1 MTLKLYNTL
10 TRKKET
16 FKPIHKGKVG
26 MYVCGPTIYNYIH
39 IGNLRAYL
47 IADILRRVLKFN
59 KYNVKEIM
67 NLTDVDD
74 KTIRDSQ
81 KQNKSLKEFT
91 AIYEKGF
98 LEDIKLMN
106 LEMPEKMP
114 KATEHINEMVEII
127 KKLLD
132 KKIAYKTEDGIYFSI
147 RKFKDYGK
155 LSKIKLKKLKTRA
168 RIMKDE
174 YDKQNVNDFA
184 LWKFYT
190 EEDGDVFWE
199 TELGKG
205 RPGWHIECS
214 AMSMKYL
221 GKHFDI
227 HTGGEDLIFPHHEN
241 EIAQSECATGK
252 KYVNYWLHNGW
263 VLVNNKKMSK
273 SLGNFY
279 NLRDIIEQGYSAFDL
294 RYFYLTKNYRQ
305 RFNFT
310 WQNLKSS
317 KIALQRLKN
326 IISEIKDDKNGR
338 HRHIPKG
345 HENLFE
351 APKNFRKKFLQG
363 ANEIYLKEFEKAI
376 NDDLNTPK
384 ALQVLWN
391 FVRDEKAEGKLKTI
405 KKMDEVFG
413 LDLLKKEKIE
423 IPKGVKK
430 LVKERE
436 DARKKKNWKK
446 ADELRNKIKKL
457 GFSVEDVEEKSV
469 VRIKKV

>member
-1 MTLKLYNTL
+1 MELKLYNTL
-10 TRKKET
+10 TRKKEV
-16 FKPIHKGKVG
+16 FKPIKKGEAGV
-26 MYVCGPTIYNYIH
+26 YVCGPTIYNYIH

-59 KYNVKEIM
+59 NYKIKEVM

-106 LEMPEKMP
+106 LEMPEVMP

-127 KKLLD
+127 KQLLD
-132 KKIAYKTEDGIYFSI
+132 KKIAYKTDNGIYFSI
-147 RKFKDYGK
+147 KKFKDYGK
-155 LSKIKLKKLKTRA
+155 LSNINLKKLKTGASERVL
-168 RIMKDE
+168 KDE
-174 YDKQNVNDFA
+174 YDKENINDFA
-184 LWKFYT
+184 IWKFYSK
-190 EEDGDVFWE
+190 EDGNVFWN
-199 TELGKG
+199 TEIGKG

-252 KYVNYWLHNGW
+252 KFVNYWLHNGW
-263 VLVNNKKMSK
+263 VLVDNRKMSK

-279 NLRDIIEQGYSAFDL
+279 NLRDIIKKEYSPLDL

-310 WQNLKSS
+310 WENLKAS
-317 KIALQRLKN
+317 KIAYNRLKN
-326 IISEIKDDKNGR
+326 IISEIKDNER
-338 HRHIPKG
+338 HSAYPKLR
-345 HENLFE
+345 N
-351 APKNFRKKFLQG
+351 AG
-363 ANEIYLKEFEKAI
+363 ANKPYLKEFEKAI
-376 NDDLNTPK
+376 NNDLDTPK
-384 ALQVLWN
+384 ALQVLWKL
-391 FVRDEKAEGKLKTI
+391 VRDKNAKGKLNTI
-405 KKMDEVFG
+405 EKIDEVFG
-413 LDLLKKEKIE
+413 LKLLEKSEIKIPIKIKELI
-423 IPKGVKK
+423 KG
-430 LVKERE
+430 RE
-436 DARKKKNWKK
+436 NARKNKDWKK
-446 ADELRNKIKKL
+446 ADNLRDEIKKL
-457 GFSVEDVEEKSV
+457 GYIIDDAKNG
-469 VRIKKV
+469 VRVKRG